1 MSQVKQLTV
10 KQHLRSLREYID
22 ALREIGEIVD
32 VEREVDWNLEI
43 GSIIRRVYELGAPA
57 PLFTNIKDIAR
68 GFRVL
73 GAPAGVSAA
82 PGYYLSRVALS
93 LGLSATAS
101 GRAIIEALAE
111 ARNAQAIPPRIVAS
125 APCKEHIDLGDA
137 VDLLKFPTP
146 LIHEGDGGRYI
157 GTYATIVA
165 RTPDG
170 TWTNWSNAR
179 VMLVDSNPYGAANV
193 SPAEIV

>member
-43 GSIIRRVYELGAPA
+43 GAIIRRVYELGAPA
-57 PLFTNIKDIAR
+57 PLFTNIKDIVR

-82 PGYYLSRVALS
+82 PGHYLSRVALS